1 MKPLQ
6 LFLSSL
12 VLILLTHSAWSQV
25 TTSAVEGI
33 VRSKNGEALSGA
45 SVKITHQPT
54 GSVVSAMTTN
64 SGRYFVVNL
73 QPGGP
78 YTIEASFVGYKIE
91 TRANVFLDL
100 GENSKVDF
108 SLLTTAQELKEVV
121 ITNKRGSSF
130 TVGGVGTSIA
140 AERFDNLPTVGRNL
154 TDFVR
159 LTPQAKTTF
168 GGGIAIAGQNNRYNQ
183 IMFDGAVNN
192 DVFGL
197 SESGTN
203 GGQTGSSPI
212 SVDAIESFQIG
223 VSPYDVSLGN
233 FTGGSINAITK
244 SGTNTTKGSAYW
256 ISRNENTA
264 GKRPTGAIFDATK
277 LPDFQANTFGITLG
291 GALKKNKLFYFVSAE
306 IQRDERPQPFDPNTF
321 RTPPGAAFR
330 DSVNL
335 ILQKLN
341 SYGYDPG
348 EYLDIPD
355 LLESNKI
362 AAKLTWNLNPKHRL
376 NISYRYTNSERSL
389 TSPSTSTRINFF

>member
-1 MKPLQ
+1 MTKAREGKGFGKPK
-6 LFLSSL
+6 
-12 VLILLTHSAWSQV
+12 
-25 TTSAVEGI
+25 TT
-33 VRSKNGEALSGA
+33 K
-45 SVKITHQPT
+45 
-54 GSVVSAMTTN
+54 TTN
-64 SGRYFVVNL
+64 VWKAINWAKVQRYVFKL
-73 QPGGP
+73 Q
-78 YTIEASFVGYKIE
+78 
-91 TRANVFLDL
+91 
-100 GENSKVDF
+100 
-108 SLLTTAQELKEVV
+108 
-121 ITNKRGSSF
+121 KR
-130 TVGGVGTSIA
+130 IYQA
-140 AERFDNLPTVGRNL
+140 A
-154 TDFVR
+154 
-159 LTPQAKTTF
+159 K
-168 GGGIAIAGQNNRYNQ
+168 
-183 IMFDGAVNN
+183 
-192 DVFGL
+192 
-197 SESGTN
+197 SGTN

-389 TSPSTSTRINFF
+389 TSPSTSTRINFFNGGYLFPSTTHSGSLELNSRFSNKISNKLLVTFTNVLDDRDPLGKDFPRVTLNSVNSTSYVFGTENFSTGNQLKQNNTAVFNELRLLAGNHQLKAGLDIEFSNSYNLFIS